1 MTLGSIIAPITSL
14 SILFTA
20 RLVGAG
26 LAFGVY
32 LVYDMK
38 LRKARSELSR
48 SQSERDMVM
57 SEIRDLEKERDK
69 LWRERRA
76 VEQWLADAEQQRE
89 EAEAAIQSTEERRAA
104 FARIR
109 I

>member
-1 MTLGSIIAPITSL
+1 MTLGSIIAPIASL
-14 SILFTA
+14 SITFIA
-20 RLVGAG
+20 VLVGAG
-26 LAFGVY
+26 LALGVY
-32 LVYDMK
+32 VVYDMK
-38 LRKARSELSR
+38 LRKVRSELSR

-57 SEIRDLEKERDK
+57 AEIRELEKERDK
-69 LWRERRA
+69 RWRERRA

-89 EAEAAIQSTEERRAA
+89 EAEAAIQATEERRAA